1 MIEFAYPSFLWG
13 LVALFFLAVFG
24 IGGLLLERR
33 LQLRFAALT
42 TLKRIK
48 PEASGKRK
56 LWQMFF
62 SLLSIA
68 FVLIALAAPRLRESK
83 PSQQKGDLGV
93 DVVFCLDISN
103 SMGAEDLPPNRL
115 VFAKQVVGYCM
126 EKLEGSRVGLV
137 LFAGGAY
144 VRLPLTSDRIIAR
157 NMLQDVHQ
165 NLLSNQGTNIT
176 QALKLGESTL
186 GKPLEAGRAIVLL
199 TDGEDHDGT
208 PLEIAKNIAEKNVR
222 LFTIAVGGTNG
233 VPIPMM
239 DGTVLTDD
247 EGKIV
252 LTKSNPQLCAE
263 LAKAGK
269 GKSFTGGSARKIVT
283 ELVSELEKLPQANV
297 TSSSHRQYE
306 LFVYAAVVA
315 LFFLC
320 LSQCISLR
328 KSRLFGKLK
337 LFDR

>member
-165 NLLSNQGTNIT
+165 ICCRIKEPILLKLLSWERVLWENLLRREELLSFLRMERIT
-176 QALKLGESTL
+176 MAL
-186 GKPLEAGRAIVLL
+186 P
-199 TDGEDHDGT
+199 
-208 PLEIAKNIAEKNVR
+208 
-222 LFTIAVGGTNG
+222 
-233 VPIPMM
+233 
-239 DGTVLTDD
+239 
-247 EGKIV
+247 
-252 LTKSNPQLCAE
+252 
-263 LAKAGK
+263 
-269 GKSFTGGSARKIVT
+269 
-283 ELVSELEKLPQANV
+283 
-297 TSSSHRQYE
+297 
-306 LFVYAAVVA
+306 
-315 LFFLC
+315 
-320 LSQCISLR
+320 
-328 KSRLFGKLK
+328 SRLQRILRRKMYACL
-337 LFDR
+337 L